1 MAGGGDSVGGGLAV
15 GGIGVSVGGSGVEV
29 GGGVTVGGGVG
40 VSVSIG
46 GMVAVAV
53 LGEGL
58 LAIGLAVWMATGR
71 RVGRR
76 VGVGSSDVL
85 SRANHKVMPEPKT
98 TKAAPTHSP
107 INTIAPRAKISL
119 CCFLFNL
126 VTSRKIYG
134 LGLTQLAVSVKLG
147 QS

>member
-1 MAGGGDSVGGGLAV
+1 MGDGVAV
-15 GGIGVSVGGSGVEV
+15 GGIGVNVGGTGVEV
-29 GGGVTVGGGVG
+29 GGGVIVGGGVG
-40 VSVSIG
+40 VSVSVG

-58 LAIGLAVWMATGR
+58 LAIGVAVWVGTGR

-98 TKAAPTHSP
+98 AKAAPMQSP
-107 INTIAPRAKISL
+107 IDIIAPRAKISL

-134 LGLTQLAVSVKLG
+134 
-147 QS
+147 